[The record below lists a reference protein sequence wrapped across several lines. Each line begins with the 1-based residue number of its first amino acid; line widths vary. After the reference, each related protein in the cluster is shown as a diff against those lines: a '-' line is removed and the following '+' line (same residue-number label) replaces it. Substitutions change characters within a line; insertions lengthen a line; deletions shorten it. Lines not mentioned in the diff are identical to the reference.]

1 VSSLHNEFALPTCAP
16 WCEAVH
22 IEPGVTDDHWTG
34 LGGTLGDH
42 VIVNQAEG
50 GSPMVRL
57 VELPQNAEFTPA
69 AVRLLAMRMW
79 MAADFADRAAQPDVA
94 DLVARAVAEALAARA
109 QDSAAQRPDE
119 RRPRQCDAADPP
131 LLVPASWRGHSVYVD
146 RGDGSP
152 IEPLPAVGV
161 DRRPATEAGVAA

>member
-1 VSSLHNEFALPTCAP
+1 VSLLHNEFALPTCAP

-34 LGGTLGDH
+34 LGDILGDH

-57 VELPQNAEFTPA
+57 VDLPHNAEFTPA
-69 AVRLLAMRMW
+69 AVRLLATRMW
-79 MAADFADRAAQPDVA
+79 MAADFADRVAQPDVA
-94 DLVARAVAEALAARA
+94 GLVERAVAEALAARA
-109 QDSAAQRPDE
+109 QGGAVHRPDE
-119 RRPRQCDAADPP
+119 RRPRQSEIADPP

-146 RGDGSP
+146 RGDGAAL
-152 IEPLPAVGV
+152 EPLPAAVGV
-161 DRRPATEAGVAA
+161 ERRPATEAGVA